1 MKISIF
7 RKLFLSIFVFLAAV
21 ILSGCVPSVS
31 GPSGAQK
38 AGKYVF
44 VKGAVAS
51 GFPPVPLYPKAQI
64 IESYSGDDNFGL
76 SAYSTDTLDE
86 VVEFYRQ
93 SFVQSGWENNLARQ
107 GEDSFIFEFKSP
119 DHRGDIIINYTTN
132 KSTAITITATKR

>member
-1 MKISIF
+1 MKIFTSE
-7 RKLFLSIFVFLAAV
+7 RLFLGVFLLLASV

-31 GPSGAQK
+31 GPSGVQK

-51 GFPPVPLYPKAQI
+51 GFPPIPLYPKAQI
-64 IESYSGDDNFGL
+64 IESYSTDNNFGV

-93 SFVQSGWENNLARQ
+93 TFIQNGWENNLARQ

-119 DHRGDIIINYTTN
+119 EHRGDIIINNTTN
-132 KSTAITITATKR
+132 KSTAITITAAKR